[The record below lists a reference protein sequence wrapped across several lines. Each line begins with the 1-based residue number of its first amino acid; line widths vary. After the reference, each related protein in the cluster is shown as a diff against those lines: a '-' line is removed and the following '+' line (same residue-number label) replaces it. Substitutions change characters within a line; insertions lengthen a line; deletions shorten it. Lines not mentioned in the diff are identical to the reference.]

1 MENPFHYGSI
11 VTGDDFVDR
20 EKELE
25 LLVREIRGGQ
35 RVLLYS
41 NRRMG
46 KSSLLKELARRNRK
60 EFIFAYVDLY
70 GVSGKNKFLEM
81 LIAEVAR
88 AAFTNTEKLVSA
100 VTELLKETRIR
111 FVITSTGRPGVE
123 LDQAELKDN
132 DLADVI
138 DLPEKIAKRRGK
150 RVVVV
155 LDEFQELLSIGGV
168 QMLKRMR
175 SRIQHHKHATYIFS
189 GSKRHLLRQV
199 FQEEEGAFYKSA
211 RSFELGPISRSAF
224 EKFIVE
230 KFEESGGSI
239 EPRLAKRIVDVGQG
253 YPYYVQQIAHE
264 LFDITNKP
272 RKAEEVEEAIRI
284 AVEHHVP
291 SFLVVWDSVKS
302 QLQRRYLLAVA
313 REPSVGHGTE
323 FIAKYGLKSYSHKQR
338 IEKQLQARG
347 LIESGD
353 LVDPMLTLWLR
364 SLSGSA

>member
-1 MENPFHYGSI
+1 VENPFQYGSI

-25 LLVREIRGGQ
+25 LLVREIRSGQ

-46 KSSLLKELARRNRK
+46 KSSLLKELARLNRK

-70 GVSGKNKFLEM
+70 GVPGKNKFFEM

-88 AAFTNTEKLVSA
+88 AAFTNSEKLVSA
-100 VTELLKETRIR
+100 VTGLIKETRIR
-111 FVITSTGRPGVE
+111 FVITGTGRPGVE
-123 LDQAELKDN
+123 LDQAELKDS

-138 DLPEKIAKRRGK
+138 DLPEKIAKKRGK

-168 QMLKRMR
+168 QTLKRMR

-189 GSKRHLLRQV
+189 GSKRHLLRQM

-211 RSFELGPISRSAF
+211 RPFELGPISRSAF
-224 EKFIVE
+224 EKLIVD

-239 EPRLAKRIVDVGQG
+239 EPRLAKRIVDVSQG

-291 SFLVVWDSVKS
+291 AFLVVWDSVRS
-302 QLQRRYLLAVA
+302 QLQRRYLIAVA
-313 REPSVGHGTE
+313 KEPGVGHGTK
-323 FIAKYGLKSYSHKQR
+323 FIEKYGLKSYSHKQR

-353 LVDPMLTLWLR
+353 LVDPMLALWLR
-364 SLSGSA
+364 NLSGSA

>member
-1 MENPFHYGSI
+1 LENPFRYGSI

-20 EKELE
+20 VRELE
-25 LLVREIRGGQ
+25 LLVREIRSGQ

-70 GVSGKNKFLEM
+70 GVPSKNKFLEM
-81 LIAEVAR
+81 LTTEVAR

-100 VTELLKETRIR
+100 VTDLVKETRIR
-111 FVITSTGRPGVE
+111 FVITSTGKPGVE
-123 LDQAELKDN
+123 LDQVELRDS
-132 DLADVI
+132 DLAEVL
-138 DLPEKIAKRRGK
+138 DLPEKIAKKRGK

-189 GSKRHLLRQV
+189 GSKRHLLRQM

-211 RSFELGPISRSAF
+211 RPFELGPISRSSF
-224 EKFIVE
+224 EGFIVK
-230 KFEESGGSI
+230 KFEESSGSI
-239 EPRLAKRIVDVGQG
+239 EPRLAKRIVDVSQG
-253 YPYYVQQIAHE
+253 YPYYVQQISHE

-272 RKAEEVEEAIRI
+272 RKSEEVEEAIRN

-291 SFLVVWDSVKS
+291 SFLVVWDSVRS
-302 QLQRRYLLAVA
+302 QLQRRYLIAVA
-313 REPSVGHGTE
+313 KEPGVGHGTG
-323 FIAKYGLKSYSHKQR
+323 FIEKYGLKSYSHKQR

-353 LVDPMLTLWLR
+353 LVDPMLALWLR